1 MPAGMGGAAPA
12 GPQTLSQPPTIPLSP
27 PLSPQDSQP
36 LRLVVCGTDT
46 DVGKTVV
53 SALLVQGLGAS
64 YWKPV
69 QCGLEGGG
77 DRERLRQW
85 LQLSEARL
93 LPEAYR
99 LAAPVSPHWA
109 AELEG
114 AQAGAGGLSI
124 DASRL
129 ALPAVEGPLVV
140 ECAGGLLVPLRRDRL
155 QIEQLQAWGLPVLL
169 VARSGL
175 GTLNHTLL
183 SLEALAHRRIPVLG
197 LVVNGP
203 PHADNP
209 RTLAAL
215 GGVPL
220 LACLPPLE
228 TINRPS
234 LAALWQS
241 SGLGPNLAAAAQ
253 DLAAQAGPSRGT
265 GEAPSPGGKPG
276 SGPGPGSA
284 FGPAAGPG
292 SGPRSGP
299 EARSGTGSGTGPVL
313 PPLEHR

>member
-1 MPAGMGGAAPA
+1 M
-12 GPQTLSQPPTIPLSP
+12 SP
-27 PLSPQDSQP
+27 PLSPQEPQP

-46 DVGKTVV
+46 DVGKTLV
-53 SALLVQGLGAS
+53 SALLVQGLSAH

-69 QCGLEGGG
+69 QCGLDGGG
-77 DRERLRQW
+77 DRDRLREW
-85 LQLSEARL
+85 LQLPEPRL

-114 AQAGAGGLSI
+114 VAELEGGSPGANGAPI
-124 DASRL
+124 EPSRL
-129 ALPAVEGPLVV
+129 ALPEVAGALVV

-155 QIEQLQAWGLPVLL
+155 QIEQIQAWGLPVLL

-183 SLEALAHRRIPVLG
+183 SLEALAQRRIPVLG
-197 LVVNGP
+197 LVLNGP

-220 LACLPPLE
+220 LACLPPLA
-228 TINRPS
+228 TINRQS
-234 LAALWQS
+234 LAALWQT
-241 SGLGPNLAAAAQ
+241 SGLGDALVAAAR
-253 DLAAQAGPSRGT
+253 DLLSQPDPNPHS
-265 GEAPSPGGKPG
+265 
-276 SGPGPGSA
+276 
-284 FGPAAGPG
+284 
-292 SGPRSGP
+292 
-299 EARSGTGSGTGPVL
+299 
-313 PPLEHR
+313 